1 MICRVVPIRFVLA
14 LITLAFVTVS
24 ALAQTNSA
32 PAKVEVIQLKNGDR
46 ITGEILREDDD
57 NLALKTRWN
66 AELLVPKAEI
76 EKREPQVTAVVTPA
90 PEVAVAEPQP
100 APPAEMPL
108 PAAEPVKPKGVWKG
122 KVQLGADLRESTV
135 SSYLYSANARVSYA
149 RGEWKTAADYRY
161 SYGKSGQ
168 TVSADRMDGSLK
180 TDLNLG
186 QEHDWFVYALGGAG
200 YDLVRKID
208 YQFEMGPGFGR
219 HLLVRKDMALNVEA
233 GLSYQQQ
240 NFNNGKKRDEM
251 RFRVGQ
257 DYFWQINSKLK
268 LEQQA
273 EIQPALDDVVDYRIR
288 FETTVSYV
296 LFSNISWNV
305 SVIDQYDSKPTNGV
319 SNNDLQVRSGL
330 GFSF

>member
-1 MICRVVPIRFVLA
+1 MICPVVPTRFALA
-14 LITLAFVTVS
+14 LITSAFVTIS

-32 PAKVEVIQLKNGDR
+32 PAKLEIIQLKNGDR
-46 ITGEILREDDD
+46 LTGEILREDDT

-66 AELLVPKAEI
+66 AELLLPKTEI
-76 EKREPQVTAVVTPA
+76 EKREPQAQAVPA
-90 PEVAVAEPQP
+90 PEVVVAEPKP
-100 APPAEMPL
+100 SPPAEMPL
-108 PAAEPVKPKGVWKG
+108 PAAAPVKPKGVWKG
-122 KVQLGADLRESTV
+122 KIQLGADLRESTV

-168 TVSADRMDGSLK
+168 VRSADRMDGTLK
-180 TDLNLG
+180 SDLNLG
-186 QEHDWFVYALGGAG
+186 EEREWFVYVLGGAG

-219 HLLVRKDMALNVEA
+219 HLIASKDMALNAEA

-240 NFNNGKKRDEM
+240 NFSNGTKRDEM
-251 RFRVGQ
+251 RFRIGE

-273 EIQPALDDVVDYRIR
+273 EIQPAFDDVVDYRIR
-288 FETTVSYV
+288 FETTLSYV

-305 SVIDQYDSKPTNGV
+305 SLIDQYDSKPANGV